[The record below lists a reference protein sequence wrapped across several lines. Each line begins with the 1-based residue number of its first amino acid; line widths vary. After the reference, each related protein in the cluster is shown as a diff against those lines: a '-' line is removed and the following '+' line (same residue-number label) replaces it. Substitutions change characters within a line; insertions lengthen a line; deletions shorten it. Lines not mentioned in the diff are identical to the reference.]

1 MLRKSDKSS
10 AATGALAAETAAG
23 GDGTAVEAA
32 GDSPNLRRGFAERP
46 VGVKTAKIYLAD
58 ARAAEMSAART
69 DANVGV
75 VLNRIADASDGRED
89 EARSANKLDAD
100 RIAMNDFADPAHFD
114 SPEAAQFLMVLGKT
128 MMLTQARAALARS
141 QAPGSVDA
149 PASESTDTP
158 APISAG
164 AAMAN
169 GPVGVE
175 QAVAGGAPSG
185 AGAPA
190 NGGRGDDGAGGTVAT
205 EGTQVSAVRETPVLG
220 ANDLADCKG
229 AQAAGAAVGASAA
242 VAPDGAA
249 RGVPERAAAAHP
261 PVARLGGGGRGVKW
275 VAGAAVS
282 GLKPASSTRP
292 AALRAPS
299 TSSPVIVT
307 WTSKRRAG
315 AARATAAKRSRTV
328 PESADLSATSSANDP
343 NSTTAPKW

>member
-1 MLRKSDKSS
+1 
-10 AATGALAAETAAG
+10 
-23 GDGTAVEAA
+23 
-32 GDSPNLRRGFAERP
+32 
-46 VGVKTAKIYLAD
+46 
-58 ARAAEMSAART
+58 
-69 DANVGV
+69 
-75 VLNRIADASDGRED
+75 
-89 EARSANKLDAD
+89 
-100 RIAMNDFADPAHFD
+100 MNDFADPAHFD

-128 MMLTQARAALARS
+128 MMLTQARAALACS

-149 PASESTDTP
+149 LASESADTL

-169 GPVGVE
+169 GPVGVR
-175 QAVAGGAPSG
+175 QAVAGRAPSG

-190 NGGRGDDGAGGTVAT
+190 NCGRGDDGAGGTVAT

-249 RGVPERAAAAHP
+249 RGVPECAAAAHP
-261 PVARLGGGGRGVKW
+261 PVAGLGGGGRGVKW
-275 VAGAAVS
+275 VAASHAAGAAVS

-299 TSSPVIVT
+299 TSSPAIVT

-328 PESADLSATSSANDP
+328 PGSADLSAMSSANDP